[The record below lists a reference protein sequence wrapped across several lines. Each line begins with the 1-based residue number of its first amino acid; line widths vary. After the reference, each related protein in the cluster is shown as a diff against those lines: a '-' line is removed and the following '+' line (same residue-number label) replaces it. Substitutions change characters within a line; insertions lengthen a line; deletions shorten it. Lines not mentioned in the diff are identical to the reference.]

1 MTRFYTL
8 VLLLALLVPLS
19 AFSQDSLWT
28 LEGSI
33 QYALQHNIDIRQS
46 VLNER
51 LAALQLKQN
60 QLSQIPSV
68 SGSADFGRSFGRS
81 IDPTSNQFINAGY
94 NFAGI
99 NANANVLLFGWFQK
113 RNAIARDKFSL
124 QAANADLDQLRDDV
138 SLNVATGF
146 LRILLANEQV
156 RIAENQVNLSQ
167 KQRLQTKAFV
177 DAGSKPEI
185 DLTQLEAQVATDSA
199 TYFSALTD
207 YNQAVL
213 DMKALLNL
221 DIAAPY
227 IAAAPHVDNFSYE
240 EIMATGPDEVY
251 EQAKGH
257 LGSVK
262 SSMLKEEA
270 SRKGLAASKG
280 ALYPQLSLG
289 AQAGTN
295 YSSALKEIT
304 DFTVIGAQPSGNFVT
319 IGNEN
324 YQVLEP
330 VVRYGQT
337 TTPFGKQLNN
347 NFRQTVALS
356 LTIPIF
362 NGWTAKSAVEQ
373 AKIDVQNKGLELERT
388 KVKLKQDVY
397 KAWYDARTA
406 IQKYY
411 AAARAAEAAEKAVN
425 IASQRYELGLMN
437 AVELL
442 TTQNTGFKAKADA
455 LSAKYDLVFKL
466 KVIDYYLGKAIKL

>member
-1 MTRFYTL
+1 MPRFYFL
-8 VLLLALLVPLS
+8 VLLLILLAPLS

-51 LAALQLKQN
+51 LAALQLKQSRF
-60 QLSQIPSV
+60 SQIPSV

-113 RNAIARDKFSL
+113 KNTISRDKFSL

-177 DAGSKPEI
+177 EAGSKPEL

-199 TYFSALTD
+199 TYFTALTE

-221 DIAAPY
+221 DIAEPY
-227 IAAAPHVDNFSYE
+227 IAAAPQIDNFSYE
-240 EIMATGPDEVY
+240 EIITQKPDEIY

-262 SSMLKEEA
+262 SSILKEEA
-270 SRKGLAASKG
+270 ARKGLAASKG

-304 DFTVIGAQPSGNFVT
+304 DFTVVGAQPNGSFINVNGTDYPVYEPT
-319 IGNEN
+319 IH
-324 YQVLEP
+324 
-330 VVRYGQT
+330 YGQI

-356 LTIPIF
+356 VTIPVF
-362 NGWTAKSAVEQ
+362 NGWVARNAVEQ
-373 AKIDVQNKGLELERT
+373 GKIDVQSKGLELERT

-411 AAARAAEAAEKAVN
+411 AASRAAEASEKATT